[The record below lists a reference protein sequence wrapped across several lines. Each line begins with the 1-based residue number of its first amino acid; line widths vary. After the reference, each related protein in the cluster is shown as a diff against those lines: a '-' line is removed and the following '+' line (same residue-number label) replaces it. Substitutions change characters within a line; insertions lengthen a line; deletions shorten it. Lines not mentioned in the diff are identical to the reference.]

1 MITGYIDVCSLCLLN
16 LLLAYRLLSLNEVN
30 KTRVTHYCDLCSL
43 CTLGQYWDQFS
54 IEFILQCAHFT
65 VTGGNEAG
73 VDLVLIQPC
82 LLYYVNHVVLM
93 LTSIFISKI
102 YIRKGRRFVSK
113 QDQPQPHVH
122 SKPRTLGP

>member
-1 MITGYIDVCSLCLLN
+1 MICV
-16 LLLAYRLLSLNEVN
+16 LSVLKVN
-30 KTRVTHYCDLCSL
+30 TRIS
-43 CTLGQYWDQFS
+43 S

-73 VDLVLIQPC
+73 VDLVLIQPG
-82 LLYYVNHVVLM
+82 LLYNYVNLVVLM